1 MAVSGNW
8 WYWIDVQKQLMARLR
23 VHSVDSKEYQWGISQ
38 DPRASGSKAGSCS
51 QKCLTDYCWGTTSIN
66 HSRKGHGSRS
76 GFGIS
81 TDSSKGIYTSE
92 WAERQVTT
100 TMWTLYFC
108 QSSKIYLI
116 HQTAREFLMR
126 QLGVSTCIKWS
137 FQPNEVELLMA
148 QICVRYL
155 VMDDLVC
162 SKEDTIQILLEY
174 AVQNW
179 ADHFRNTSSDE
190 DKLMEAVL

>member
-1 MAVSGNW
+1 
-8 WYWIDVQKQLMARLR
+8 
-23 VHSVDSKEYQWGISQ
+23 
-38 DPRASGSKAGSCS
+38 
-51 QKCLTDYCWGTTSIN
+51 
-66 HSRKGHGSRS
+66 
-76 GFGIS
+76 
-81 TDSSKGIYTSE
+81 
-92 WAERQVTT
+92 
-100 TMWTLYFC
+100 
-108 QSSKIYLI
+108 
-116 HQTAREFLMR
+116 MR